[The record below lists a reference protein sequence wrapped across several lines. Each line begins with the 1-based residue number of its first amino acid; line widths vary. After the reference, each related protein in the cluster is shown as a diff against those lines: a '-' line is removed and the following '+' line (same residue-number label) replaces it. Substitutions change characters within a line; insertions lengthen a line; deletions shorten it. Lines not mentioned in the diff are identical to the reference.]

1 MGASASAWTATWW
14 CRRASRGPWPVPW
27 ACARPSARAASRS
40 SRSRSIGAWWSRP
53 WVSMRECRL
62 WAVCSTPEQATRRG
76 HVEGRRQAPAGR
88 KRRDR
93 LLAAG
98 RCVASAGEVAEE
110 LRRVQRGRPDW
121 SSSRRRGTSGGEGR
135 AGIGV
140 RPGPAAPRGPAAEHP
155 VDSRPSAG
163 RLARRF
169 RPSGG
174 RDAPVSAG
182 APPPGPVRAPRRR
195 RGAPRQAGGAGTRMR
210 SPGRQPG
217 DGALRS
223 RRRSFAAVPPR
234 TPSSAAG
241 SRPQSSRYVR

>member
-1 MGASASAWTATWW
+1 MSRF
-14 CRRASRGPWPVPW
+14 CRLILRAVQ
-27 ACARPSARAASRS
+27 